1 MYLVIAILDVIAA
14 LFNGLNVVIEA
25 TKKKFDKDKMAIGF
39 YGAMCILNLLLAVAF
54 FNMYINK

>member
-25 TKKKFDKDKMAIGF
+25 TKKKFDKDKMAIVF
-39 YGAMCILNLLLAVAF
+39 YGAMCILNLLLAVTF